1 MARTL
6 KVIGIQ
12 GSPHADGMTAALV
25 DRALA
30 GAAREGAETRL
41 VRLAEEELRSCQACG
56 GDCWGTQACARDR
69 VATQRHARL
78 QDADGVVFGVPVYC
92 WQVNA
97 LSALFIDKMRWNT
110 GSVLEPRNRRAA
122 FGIACA
128 GGSGTG
134 CVIALQALYRY
145 FYNWAFTGVAPLPVT
160 RFNYTKSL
168 DAAEEGGA
176 LLARTLRAGIE
187 PFPTMGHAMLH
198 CESLPYMKFGL
209 VDELAFI
216 VEQLRDGLASADDPG
231 AAGFFSDAEDA
242 RQALGRGDRDAAAA
256 KLSAAYH
263 AGARLWEGLEKAGL
277 R

>member
-12 GSPHADGMTAALV
+12 GSPHTDGMTGHLV

-30 GAAREGAETRL
+30 GAMREGAETRL
-41 VRLAEEELRSCQACG
+41 VRLAEEELASCQACG
-56 GDCWGTQACARDR
+56 GDCFGTQICIRDEA
-69 VATQRHARL
+69 ATQRHARL

-92 WQVNA
+92 WQLNA

-110 GSVLEPRNRRAA
+110 GSVLQPRNPRAA

-134 CVIALQALYRY
+134 CVMALQALYRY
-145 FYNWAFTGVAPLPVT
+145 FYNWAFTGMAPLPVT
-160 RFNYTKSL
+160 RFNFRRSL

-176 LLARTLRAGIE
+176 LLVRTLHSGIE

-198 CESLPYMKFGL
+198 YESLPYMRFGL
-209 VDELAFI
+209 LEELAFI
-216 VEQLRDGLASADDPG
+216 VEQLGEGLAGSDDP
-231 AAGFFSDAEDA
+231 AAAAFLSEAADA
-242 RQALGRGDRDAAAA
+242 RRALGRGDRDGAVP

-263 AGARLWEGLEKAGL
+263 KGVRLWDGLKRASL
-277 R
+277 T